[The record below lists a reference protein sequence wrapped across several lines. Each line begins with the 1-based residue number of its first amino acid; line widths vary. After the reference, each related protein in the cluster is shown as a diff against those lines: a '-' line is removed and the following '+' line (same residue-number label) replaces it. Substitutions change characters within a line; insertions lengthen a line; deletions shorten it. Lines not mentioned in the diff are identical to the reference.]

1 MNYSEIILSAIKGEP
16 TPELPCAPRMDLWYL
31 SNYYRGTLPREYRNA
46 TLLEIMEDLEVGFN
60 TTNPNFLERTSE
72 DDEAH
77 RALGRY
83 QSSDIP
89 YRVVVECDQRCRR
102 EGDLYI
108 SEYFTPYG
116 TIRTQTLYTMEMRKA
131 GITNTHIQEKAF
143 KSEKDYEALGYI
155 YEHMKVEP
163 RPEAWETWRERAGDR
178 GPMIF
183 WVSSEG
189 SPYHLLSKYLMPFEL
204 FCYEMFDHPEK
215 MQELA
220 DKISKSF
227 YDALDLGLNSEAEI
241 LRVGANYDST
251 IENPPFFREHILPDL
266 KTCADKA
273 HEKGK
278 YLLSHTDGEN
288 SGLLD
293 LYLECGIDIAD
304 SICPAPMTSVSFKE
318 YRETFKDTVTIYGG
332 VPSIIFLP
340 SSVSEY
346 EFEKFLDDFL
356 IDAGDGK
363 NLIVSIADT
372 APPDADFSRIRKFV
386 RKIKEFGPVD

>member
-1 MNYSEIILSAIKGEP
+1 MNYSDIILAAIKGEP

-31 SNYYRGTLPREYRNA
+31 SNYYRGTLPKEYHNA
-46 TLLEIMEDLEVGFN
+46 TLLDIMEDLDVGFN
-60 TTNPNFLERTSE
+60 TTNPNFLERDSI

-89 YRVVVECDQRCRR
+89 YRVIVECDQKCRQ

-108 SEYFTPYG
+108 SEYFTPHG
-116 TIRTQTLYTMEMRKA
+116 TIRTQTLYTEEMRKA

-143 KSEKDYEALGYI
+143 KSENDYAALGYV

-163 RPEAWETWRERAGDR
+163 RPEAHEILRKRAGDR
-178 GPMIF
+178 GPFIF
-183 WVSSEG
+183 WVTSEG
-189 SPYHLLSKYLMPFEL
+189 SPYHLLSKYLMPFEI

-220 DKISKSF
+220 DRIRSSF
-227 YDALDLGLNSEAEI
+227 YAALELGLNSEAEI
-241 LRVGANYDST
+241 LRVGSNYDST
-251 IENPPFFREHILPDL
+251 IENPPFFREHILPTL
-266 KTCADKA
+266 KDCADKA

-278 YLLSHTDGEN
+278 FLLSHTDGEN

-293 LYLECGIDIAD
+293 LYMECGFDIAD
-304 SICPAPMTSVSFKE
+304 SVCPAPMTSVSFKE
-318 YRETFKDTVTIYGG
+318 HRKVFTDKVSIYGG

-340 SSVSEY
+340 NSVSEY

-356 IDAGDGK
+356 VDAGDGK
-363 NLIVSIADT
+363 KLIVSIADT
-372 APPDADFSRIRKFV
+372 APPDANFNRIRKFIK
-386 RKIKEFGPVD
+386 KIKEFGPVG